1 MDNIEFRNLVDE
13 LYNTNNFLEMCYGYA
28 QSDTP
33 CMKASS
39 ESLYT
44 LKNKYE
50 EIYARLCCID
60 EVK

>member
-1 MDNIEFRNLVDE
+1 MDNIEF
-13 LYNTNNFLEMCYGYA
+13 YNTNNFLDMCYGYA

-33 CMKASS
+33 CMKALS

>member
-1 MDNIEFRNLVDE
+1 MDNIEFRDLVDE
-13 LYNTNNFLEMCYGYA
+13 LYTTNNFLEMCYGYA

-33 CMKASS
+33 CMQSLS

-44 LKNKYE
+44 LKDKYE
-50 EIYARLCCID
+50 GIYARLCCID

>member
-1 MDNIEFRNLVDE
+1 MDNIEFRDLVDE

-33 CMKASS
+33 CMKALA

-44 LKNKYE
+44 LKISMKKYMQG
-50 EIYARLCCID
+50 YATLMR
-60 EVK
+60 